1 MDNIDQPQAIATD
14 PPIPDVLLTLFANRA
29 AERHQRAAERF
40 GTFTE
45 RERLLMKEAAV
56 MGYVQGT
63 YHRRDV
69 DVFPKDSWIIST
81 VIEACLG
88 CPDLYRTI
96 GGYVKEADD
105 GDTE

>member
-1 MDNIDQPQAIATD
+1 MTEPATAVD
-14 PPIPDVLLTLFANRA
+14 PPLPEALLSLFANRA
-29 AERHQRAAERF
+29 AERERA
-40 GTFTE
+40 
-45 RERLLMKEAAV
+45 LMKDAAV

-69 DVFPKDSWIIST
+69 DVFPKDSWIIAT

-96 GGYVKEADD
+96 SGYVEETDD
-105 GDTE
+105 DDTE